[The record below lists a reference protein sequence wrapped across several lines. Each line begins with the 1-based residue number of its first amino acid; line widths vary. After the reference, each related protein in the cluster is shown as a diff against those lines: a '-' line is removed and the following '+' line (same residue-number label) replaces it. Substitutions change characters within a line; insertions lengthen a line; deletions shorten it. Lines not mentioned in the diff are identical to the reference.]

1 MFLKEYING
10 TKCGAFK
17 YLVEYPV
24 VSVKNPETLTN
35 DIFSVHP
42 KNVRKMYHR
51 LCLPNVF

>member
-35 DIFSVHP
+35 DIF
-42 KNVRKMYHR
+42 
-51 LCLPNVF
+51 